1 MSSLP
6 QIQKDILASPHAY
19 IVLQRLQDALEK
31 EKELRKHFYEIIE
44 ENRKMEFINGEIYF
58 HSPVKLKH
66 NEANGR
72 IYRLLAGFV
81 DEYDLGLVGIEKLL
95 ISLTR
100 NDYEP
105 DVCFWKQSRAKDFT
119 EDQMQFPAPDLV
131 VEVLSKS
138 TANIDRTTKYVDYEA
153 HGVKEY
159 WIIDPSKQTIEQ
171 YVLSHKKYE
180 LVFKGK
186 DGNLESVAVKNFKIP
201 VRAIFDKRLTNKT
214 LNDILK

>member
-1 MSSLP
+1 MSLNE
-6 QIQKDILASPHAY
+6 IQKGIMAMPHAFV
-19 IVLQRLQDALEK
+19 VLQRLQDALDK
-31 EKELRKHFYEIIE
+31 EKELREQFYQIIE
-44 ENRKMEFINGEIYF
+44 DNHKVEFINGRIIF
-58 HSPVKLKH
+58 HNPSQKRHQDVVGNLIKL
-66 NEANGR
+66 
-72 IYRLLAGFV
+72 LPTFV
-81 DEYDLGLVGIEKLL
+81 DIHNLGWIGFYDIMV
-95 ISLTR
+95 SLTR

-138 TANIDRTTKYVDYEA
+138 TANNDRTTKYDDYEA

-186 DGNLESVAVKNFKIP
+186 DGILECVAVKDFKIP
-201 VRAIFDKRLTNKT
+201 VRAIFDKRLTNKVLT
-214 LNDILK
+214 ELLK

>member
-1 MSSLP
+1 MSVAE
-6 QIQKDILASPHAY
+6 IQKGILAMPHAFV
-19 IVLQRLQDALEK
+19 VLQRVQETLEK

-66 NEANGR
+66 NESNGN
-72 IYRLLAGFV
+72 IYKLLDIFV
-81 DEYDLGLVGIEKLL
+81 IENDLGLVGIEKLL

-138 TANIDRTTKYVDYEA
+138 TANNDRTVKYDDYEA

-159 WIIDPSKQTIEQ
+159 WIIDPSKETIEQ
-171 YVLSHKKYE
+171 YILSHKKYE

-186 DGNLESVAVKNFKIP
+186 DGILESTAVKNFKIP
-201 VRAIFDKRLTNKT
+201 VRAIFDKKLNNKT
-214 LNDILK
+214 LNEILK

>member
-1 MSSLP
+1 MSLNE
-6 QIQKDILASPHAY
+6 IQKGIMAMPHAFV
-19 IVLQRLQDALEK
+19 VLQRFQDALDK
-31 EKELRKHFYEIIE
+31 EKELREQFYQIIE
-44 ENRKMEFINGEIYF
+44 DNHKVEFINGRIIF
-58 HSPVKLKH
+58 HNPSQKRHQDVVGNLIKL
-66 NEANGR
+66 
-72 IYRLLAGFV
+72 LPTFV
-81 DEYDLGLVGIEKLL
+81 DIHNLGWIGFYDIMV
-95 ISLTR
+95 SLTR

-138 TANIDRTTKYVDYEA
+138 TANNDRTTKYDDYEA

-186 DGNLESVAVKNFKIP
+186 DGILECVAVKDFKIP
-201 VRAIFDKRLTNKT
+201 VRAIFDKRLTNKVLT
-214 LNDILK
+214 ELLK

>member
-1 MSSLP
+1 MSIAE
-6 QIQKDILASPHAY
+6 IQKGVMAMPHAFV
-19 IVLQRLQDALEK
+19 VLQRIRSVLDK
-31 EKELRKHFYEIIE
+31 EKDLREQFYQIIE
-44 ENRKMEFINGEIYF
+44 DNHKVEFINGKTIF
-58 HSPVKLKH
+58 HFPSQKRHQDIVGNLIKVLPTFTEKYNLGWV
-66 NEANGR
+66 
-72 IYRLLAGFV
+72 GF
-81 DEYDLGLVGIEKLL
+81 YDIMV
-95 ISLTR
+95 SLTR

-138 TANIDRTTKYVDYEA
+138 TENRDRTIKYEDYEA

-180 LVFKGK
+180 LIFKGK
-186 DGNLESVAVKNFKIP
+186 DGILECVAVKDFKIP
-201 VRAIFDKRLTNKT
+201 VKAIFDKRLTNKVLT
-214 LNDILK
+214 ELLK